1 MAKPIDPVKARN
13 CSLLNLLGTP
23 GLGSLMG
30 GRIVEGVGQLLL
42 AVAGFCLVIYW
53 FVKVLSGAFSEQDAE
68 SHSYAVW
75 GFAGGGLFIL
85 AWLWSLLTS
94 LALLRDA
101 KKSATDEPQPE
112 PPRIQ

>member
-1 MAKPIDPVKARN
+1 MAKPLDPVKARN

-30 GRIVEGVGQLLL
+30 GRIIEGIGQLLL
-42 AVAGFCLVIYW
+42 AVAGFCFVVYW
-53 FVKVLSGAFSEQDAE
+53 FVKVISGAFSEQDAE
-68 SHSYAVW
+68 THSYAVW
-75 GFAGGGLFIL
+75 GFTGGLLFVL
-85 AWLWSLLTS
+85 AWLWSLVTS

-101 KKSATDEPQPE
+101 KKNKAAGPDAE